1 MRSKRTMVAII
12 VTVFSLITSR
22 PLRAATKD
30 ACSLLTQAQVSA
42 ALGVTVKAGTHVVPN
57 LTQMCGWS
65 AGHTPGLSK
74 RVVVTLSTQEKFT
87 RGKTPY
93 QGITKVPVS
102 GISNDAYFVTAAGL
116 GTTLNVLKGNSAFS
130 VSVKGEHSVEK
141 VKSLE
146 KTLALEI
153 VSRL

>member
-1 MRSKRTMVAII
+1 MVAII
-12 VTVFSLITSR
+12 GTVFFLITSR

-42 ALGVTVKAGTHVVPN
+42 ALGVTVKAGTHVIPSI
-57 LTQMCGWS
+57 TQMCGWS
-65 AGHTPGLSK
+65 AGRTPALSK
-74 RVVVTLSTQEKFT
+74 RVVVTLSTPEKFT
-87 RGKTPY
+87 RGKKPF

-130 VSVKGEHSVEK
+130 VSVKGEPSVEK

-153 VSRL
+153 ASRL